1 VIIGTIHKSRVLQSF
16 TLTHALHLNPQVRRY
31 LYVYF
36 MYFPYHRET
45 QGWPSLHQ
53 SSLNFIFFCSNM
65 KYFPFNGKY
74 RENLKC
80 CDELRRLLLDYWHN
94 FQYMWKATHFPV
106 KQKYLLTQTGD
117 VMQNKMWRRL
127 IKSTNKRRIQLSIF
141 SVVLSFIKFSVK

>member
-1 VIIGTIHKSRVLQSF
+1 MCILCTFLITEKPKADLPFIRAHSI
-16 TLTHALHLNPQVRRY
+16 
-31 LYVYF
+31 
-36 MYFPYHRET
+36 
-45 QGWPSLHQ
+45 
-53 SSLNFIFFCSNM
+53 FIFFCSNM